1 MYADG
6 GTDAVGIAAYADGFA
21 MPTAA
26 LGYADGAMPTVA
38 VSIGLCRRPWAVGNV
53 AYSGSVHK
61 CTYIFI
67 GLDSDRC

>member
-38 VSIGLCRRPWAVGNV
+38 VSIGLC
-53 AYSGSVHK
+53 
-61 CTYIFI
+61 
-67 GLDSDRC
+67 